1 MDLQPHRHL
10 ISHRGTAVLLAC
22 LLLLCSF
29 SHADSR
35 EEIDARVEEALTTLY
50 AQSGAAKDLAYRAEG
65 VLVFPNVIK
74 GGFILGGEYGEG
86 ALLMNG
92 KVVDYYNIVSAALG
106 VVAGLQAKSE
116 VILFMDEK
124 ALNTFRASR
133 GWTVGGDADVALA
146 TLGTGG
152 TVDFLNMR
160 SPVVAFVF
168 ANRGLMVN
176 LSIDGSKVTRIRK

>member
-1 MDLQPHRHL
+1 MHLSPHRHL
-10 ISHRGTAVLLAC
+10 ISRRGTALAAC
-22 LLLLCSF
+22 TLLLCSF
-29 SHADSR
+29 AYADSR
-35 EEIDARVEEALTTLY
+35 EEIDARVEEALTRLY
-50 AQSGAAKDLAYRAEG
+50 TQSSAAKDLAYRAEG
-65 VLVFPNVIK
+65 VLVFPNVVK

-92 KVVDYYNIVSAALG
+92 EVVDYYNIASAALG
-106 VVAGLQAKSE
+106 VIVGLQAKSE
-116 VILFMDEK
+116 VILFMNEQV
-124 ALNTFRASR
+124 LNKFRASS

-152 TVDFLNMR
+152 TIDFLKMR

-168 ANRGLMVN
+168 ANRGLMLN